1 MKSSTRR
8 RSFKTKQLQPK
19 TNICN
24 PLVRYRPTA
33 YVRNGII
40 GGGSGPGAN
49 GLYQIDDRVYTTS
62 KMFLRDGYMYPRQP
76 GQPMDPRFPLE
87 LHEFPQQF
95 GATGLQLVTTPK
107 VHIAGEYLASDQQQA
122 EAQEQQ
128 QANAERRGARQA
140 AAADINLANQVY
152 WLGKQR
158 SRSRSRSRSNSLGNK
173 SITSCISGGGG
184 ERGAKDRP
192 YIRNVDDLLSA
203 LGKREGNTDNQLET
217 GSTHTNSSMQQQ
229 RRRFKKVSP
238 RLGDQSAAT
247 PESNLSGR
255 VATFPF
261 AFNLIAAT
269 LNSMRQFQFQFQSII
284 HLPHTH
290 TLTYRKTERSEAC
303 NELWWNP
310 SWRPPGRVCAKIKIN
325 DVQNFCLRPQSAQ
338 TVAANLAHT
347 HTDVAARCL
356 CLASHCLLWFL

>member
-107 VHIAGEYLASDQQQA
+107 VHIAGEYLASEQQQA
-122 EAQEQQ
+122 EAQEHQ

-173 SITSCISGGGG
+173 SITSCISGG
-184 ERGAKDRP
+184 ERGARERP

-203 LGKREGNTDNQLET
+203 LGKREGNADNQLET
-217 GSTHTNSSMQQQ
+217 GSTHTSSSMQQQ

-269 LNSMRQFQFQFQSII
+269 LNSMRQFQFQFQSIT

-290 TLTYRKTERSEAC
+290 RHT
-303 NELWWNP
+303 
-310 SWRPPGRVCAKIKIN
+310 
-325 DVQNFCLRPQSAQ
+325 
-338 TVAANLAHT
+338 HT
-347 HTDVAARCL
+347 HTDKQNAAKPAVSSGGTPRGGPQG
-356 CLASHCLLWFL
+356 ASAQKLKLMMFKIFACGCSRHRQ

>member
-33 YVRNGII
+33 FVRNGII

-107 VHIAGEYLASDQQQA
+107 VHIAGEYLASEQQQA
-122 EAQEQQ
+122 EAEEQQ

-184 ERGAKDRP
+184 GVERGARDRP
-192 YIRNVDDLLSA
+192 YIRNVDDLLCA
-203 LGKREGNTDNQLET
+203 LGKREANADNQLET
-217 GSTHTNSSMQQQ
+217 GSTHTSSSVQQQQ
-229 RRRFKKVSP
+229 RRRFKKVSA

-247 PESNLSGR
+247 PESNLSGS
-255 VATFPF
+255 A
-261 AFNLIAAT
+261 L
-269 LNSMRQFQFQFQSII
+269 
-284 HLPHTH
+284 
-290 TLTYRKTERSEAC
+290 
-303 NELWWNP
+303 
-310 SWRPPGRVCAKIKIN
+310 
-325 DVQNFCLRPQSAQ
+325 QNFHLHL
-338 TVAANLAHT
+338 T
-347 HTDVAARCL
+347 
-356 CLASHCLLWFL
+356 

>member
-1 MKSSTRR
+1 MKPSTRR
-8 RSFKTKQLQPK
+8 RSFKTKPPQPK

-40 GGGSGPGAN
+40 GGGTGPGAN
-49 GLYQIDDRVYTTS
+49 GLYQINDRVYTTN

-95 GATGLQLVTTPK
+95 GATGLQLVSTPK
-107 VHIAGEYLASDQQQA
+107 VHIAGEYLASEQQQA

-128 QANAERRGARQA
+128 QVQAERRGARQA

-173 SITSCISGGGG
+173 SITSCISGGP
-184 ERGAKDRP
+184 ERGARDPRP

-203 LGKREGNTDNQLET
+203 LGKRDASAADNQLET
-217 GSTHTNSSMQQQ
+217 ASTHTSGSMQ
-229 RRRFKKVSP
+229 RRRFKKVSF
-238 RLGDQSAAT
+238 R
-247 PESNLSGR
+247 
-255 VATFPF
+255 
-261 AFNLIAAT
+261 
-269 LNSMRQFQFQFQSII
+269 
-284 HLPHTH
+284 
-290 TLTYRKTERSEAC
+290 
-303 NELWWNP
+303 
-310 SWRPPGRVCAKIKIN
+310 
-325 DVQNFCLRPQSAQ
+325 
-338 TVAANLAHT
+338 
-347 HTDVAARCL
+347 
-356 CLASHCLLWFL
+356 